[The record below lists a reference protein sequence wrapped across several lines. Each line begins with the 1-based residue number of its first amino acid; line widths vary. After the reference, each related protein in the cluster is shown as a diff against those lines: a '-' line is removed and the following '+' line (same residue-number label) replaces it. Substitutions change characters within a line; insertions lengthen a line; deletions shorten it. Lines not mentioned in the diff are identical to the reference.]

1 MFGGNKFAYKIPQM
15 RRPALPFSQPRSTV
29 QSLLNR
35 QLQRVKRHRLDGL
48 PACLHTPKLDAALQI
63 TTAANARP
71 ASMLQ
76 HARQQLQE
84 GTNRQLTTLTMT
96 FVVLRGTVITYPE
109 TGCCA
114 ADYSRRKSTPRKHV
128 AACSANSCRKA
139 STGSSQP

>member
-63 TTAANARP
+63 TAAAKARP

-76 HARQQLQE
+76 NARQ
-84 GTNRQLTTLTMT
+84 T
-96 FVVLRGTVITYPE
+96 
-109 TGCCA
+109 A
-114 ADYSRRKSTPRKHV
+114 AGRHQP
-128 AACSANSCRKA
+128 AAHNPDHDLCSAARHSKNVMTQNSK
-139 STGSSQP
+139 G